1 MIVFRILGT
10 EKLDLGRHISVTENS
25 VRPRLSL
32 KKLRNLTETWHD
44 ERFPKVWNNLVF
56 NI

>member
-25 VRPRLSL
+25 VRSL
-32 KKLRNLTETWHD
+32 EKLCHLTET
-44 ERFPKVWNNLVF
+44 
-56 NI
+56 